1 MKRLLGYSFSYS
13 LLRNFTIQA
22 IWWVIFFPGFF
33 SGDSFGAVNIAK
45 TGEMTNAYT
54 ASWAI
59 YVRLF
64 SFHGQAIALLTLI
77 NGFLLVYS
85 VTRLGYSLFSNRT
98 AAISTF
104 LLTLTPV
111 VSGMGVT
118 LWHDILMS
126 AGIVLVT
133 AFFINYQRDPKN
145 VKSIIFK
152 DLIPGAILTS
162 FRPNGLPTLLFFA
175 FLYIGYLLIRKSSL
189 TGESTKLIFAT
200 LALSCAVT
208 FIGSNVIIG
217 MSPINNY
224 YAQEWMRNDISCYAA
239 TATGAGFV
247 EKRIPGVG
255 STETWKSSD
264 ACAFLNRATVTV
276 EEKTQAKKYVS
287 SAWLHLLVTDPIF
300 IIKTHLDRNAYLV
313 PFPISGIPTE
323 PFLHSAIEYK
333 DQGINWA
340 FPSIAEKA
348 RVIMRIWNAARGLT
362 GWAGFWALVLI
373 LVALF
378 RKDKYLVPAI
388 FMSLALIGILFV
400 VAPIPDGRY
409 ALFVLIAGQRAL
421 IGNLVEWAQ
430 TGSNRRPTD

>member
-1 MKRLLGYSFSYS
+1 MKGLLGYSFSNS

-64 SFHGQAIALLTLI
+64 SFHGHAIALLTLI

-133 AFFINYQRDPKN
+133 GFFINYQRDPKN

-224 YAQEWMRNDISCYAA
+224 
-239 TATGAGFV
+239 
-247 EKRIPGVG
+247 
-255 STETWKSSD
+255 
-264 ACAFLNRATVTV
+264 
-276 EEKTQAKKYVS
+276 
-287 SAWLHLLVTDPIF
+287 
-300 IIKTHLDRNAYLV
+300 
-313 PFPISGIPTE
+313 
-323 PFLHSAIEYK
+323 
-333 DQGINWA
+333 
-340 FPSIAEKA
+340 
-348 RVIMRIWNAARGLT
+348 
-362 GWAGFWALVLI
+362 
-373 LVALF
+373 
-378 RKDKYLVPAI
+378 
-388 FMSLALIGILFV
+388 
-400 VAPIPDGRY
+400 
-409 ALFVLIAGQRAL
+409 
-421 IGNLVEWAQ
+421 
-430 TGSNRRPTD
+430 